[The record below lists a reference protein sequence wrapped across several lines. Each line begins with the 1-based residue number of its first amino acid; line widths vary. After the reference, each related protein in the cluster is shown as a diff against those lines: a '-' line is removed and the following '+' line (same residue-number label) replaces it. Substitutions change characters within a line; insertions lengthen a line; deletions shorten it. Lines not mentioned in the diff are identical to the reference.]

1 MKIGYL
7 HLGDPA
13 DGVTRYGRL
22 LAAEVRRLPGVEVR
36 EATVG
41 EPPGPARKAQW
52 QTAADVL
59 RECDLLHLQV
69 KARDSRP
76 GRAALGS
83 TADLRAFLGAAGV
96 PHVVTVH
103 DLYPRRAAIA
113 AVSHR
118 LRRRAGPP
126 SLPPVLTE
134 IGRTALGHSAA
145 DRAALSAVLSG
156 SRAALVTSSTERD
169 RLRSGPW
176 AVEVIPHFVERRPSA
191 APSHAIARARLGI
204 GAEPVLTLLGYIH
217 PRKGHRL
224 AVEALP
230 RLPPSARLVFA
241 GGAQG
246 AEGAYLRSVLDVARR
261 LGVHDRLTVTGRL
274 SDDDLWNW
282 LAATDVAV
290 CPFRF
295 FAASGSLSTWVSA
308 LRPLVVSRQPQL
320 ADYDAV
326 APGAIRSFAPYTP
339 EALARAL
346 VDALAESTPDDV
358 PGLVRLADALAI
370 ERVAER
376 HVEAYARAAGSVT

>member
-36 EATVG
+36 EAAVG
-41 EPPGPARKAQW
+41 EPPGRAREAQW

-69 KARDSRP
+69 KARGSRP
-76 GRAALGS
+76 GKAALGS
-83 TADLRAFLGAAGV
+83 TADLRAFLGVAGV

-118 LRRRAGPP
+118 LRRRPGPP

-134 IGRTALGHSAA
+134 IGRTTLGHTAA

-169 RLRSGPW
+169 RLPSGPW

-191 APSHAIARARLGI
+191 APSHASARARLGI
-204 GAEPVLTLLGYIH
+204 GAEPVLTLLGYIQRSPPGCRGPPPAATVGPARLRRASRGGGGCVPEVG
-217 PRKGHRL
+217 PRR
-224 AVEALP
+224 
-230 RLPPSARLVFA
+230 RPSARCPRPGDCHREVVGRRAVEL
-241 GGAQG
+241 
-246 AEGAYLRSVLDVARR
+246 ARR
-261 LGVHDRLTVTGRL
+261 HRRRGVSVQVLRGVRFAVDVGVGASTTCGEP
-274 SDDDLWNW
+274 
-282 LAATDVAV
+282 AAA
-290 CPFRF
+290 
-295 FAASGSLSTWVSA
+295 A
-308 LRPLVVSRQPQL
+308 LRLRRSGAGRDSRP
-320 ADYDAV
+320 
-326 APGAIRSFAPYTP
+326 TP
-339 EALARAL
+339 PRHWRVRWSMRWRRARPTT
-346 VDALAESTPDDV
+346 S
-358 PGLVRLADALAI
+358 
-370 ERVAER
+370 
-376 HVEAYARAAGSVT
+376 RAWCG